1 MFETFYYMSMN
12 ESTEDSEIDSLIKQ
26 LKYSSIPLQRE
37 RAAYILANFRDSK
50 VSEVLLSAQLNDP
63 NPRVRDAASQALA
76 SLLTDDELDEEEQ
89 EIERLLLENKDK
101 VKQLFNITKD
111 FEIIRKGMK
120 KVRPSG
126 KDSLELRQLF
136 KAVKQ
141 DRFLQSQP
149 NIQSVINAI
158 LLLPIEDSD
167 LGRDVAI
174 ALTEILRI
182 TSNESLRMN
191 AMGCLNNIITN
202 IDKYT
207 PLFGI
212 AESYIMIFKAT
223 DESEMRIT
231 AFKCLEEIIF
241 KRKSLAK
248 LSQYTSDIIKLL
260 TFSYEKQLREI
271 TLFAY
276 PDLVLATK
284 EKISYLVDIMIG
296 IARATYEDNLREMGL
311 KALEALLKK
320 EMLTELNVERI
331 IKILKSHHDKNIR
344 MRGIELFMQLVFQF
358 NSKAVEYPLNA
369 LFNIIMKIKQEDICY
384 TSLQTISNFAFKHDI
399 SENVKTI
406 FLFVEN
412 IALSA
417 SHPLIVN
424 RAFQIVNSI
433 VLNFPEKVTEDF
445 STNFIE
451 CLKIHSDLGIMDQVI
466 TTFTKLCTVR
476 NIIPSDLKQYIKT
489 LLYLSNDTDI
499 LESLLRFF
507 TESMITNEKILAEK
521 VINRLMEIMSLN
533 KDKESVFYELSNL
546 DISEFLY

>member
-1 MFETFYYMSMN
+1 MN
-12 ESTEDSEIDSLIKQ
+12 ESTEDSEIDGLIKQ

-50 VSEVLLSAQLNDP
+50 VSEVLFSAQLNDP

-89 EIERLLLENKDK
+89 KIDRLLLENKDK

-149 NIQSVINAI
+149 NIRSVINAI

-174 ALTEILRI
+174 ALTEILRA

-191 AMGCLNNIITN
+191 AMGSLNNIITN

-241 KRKSLAK
+241 KKKSLAK

-320 EMLTELNVERI
+320 EKLTELNVERI

-344 MRGIELFMQLVFQF
+344 TRGIELFMQLVFQF
-358 NSKAVEYPLNA
+358 NSKTVEYPLNA
-369 LFNIIMKIKQEDICY
+369 LFNIMMKIKQEDVCY
-384 TSLQTISNFAFKHDI
+384 TSLQTISNFAFKHDL

-433 VLNFPEKVTEDF
+433 LLNFPEKVTEDF

-451 CLKIHSDLGIMDQVI
+451 CLKINSDLGVIDQVI

-489 LLYLSNDTDI
+489 LIYLSNDTDI
-499 LESLLRFF
+499 LESLLSFF
-507 TESMITNEKILAEK
+507 TESMITNEKVLAEK

-533 KDKESVFYELSNL
+533 RDKDSIFYELSNL